1 MTVCVAEWEQF
12 CCCCLVLYLFLVTL
26 LEVLTPGYFA
36 FRMERCKTLKRF
48 DGPGWLNGYL
58 ETV

>member
-1 MTVCVAEWEQF
+1 MGTVLLLLFGIV
-12 CCCCLVLYLFLVTL
+12 LVFSHFTGA
-26 LEVLTPGYFA
+26 LTPGYFT
-36 FRMERCKTLKRF
+36 FRMERCKTLERF